1 MKDFLQVNNWFEK
14 KYKRLSDGRYVTFKL
29 ALNLFLQQMGHTI
42 VELGTT
48 KHEDDWGAGMGTLL
62 FAEVVGK
69 YGGKIYTVDNYLPH
83 IEACK
88 KITAEWVDKIKYV
101 YSDSLEF
108 LRNFDE
114 SIGGNIDLLY
124 LDTLDYP
131 LTPVEGPVEH
141 CQEHQLAELKLAY
154 PKLARKAVVLLDDN
168 NLPDGGKTK
177 LAKEFLFERGWKL
190 LYDAQQSLWIRK

>member
-1 MKDFLQVNNWFEK
+1 MKDFLQVKSWFEN
-14 KYKRLSDGRYVTFKL
+14 KYKEKSASRYVTFKL
-29 ALNLFLQQMGHTI
+29 ALNLFLQRHGHTI

-62 FAEVVGK
+62 FAEAIGK

-88 KITAEWVDKIKYV
+88 RVTSEWADKIKYV

-108 LRNFDE
+108 LRGFKEKYD
-114 SIGGNIDLLY
+114 SKVDLLY

-131 LTPVEGPVEH
+131 LTPQEGAVEP
-141 CQEHQLAELKLAY
+141 CQEHQLEELKLAY
-154 PKLARKAVVLLDDN
+154 PNLSSNAVVLLDDN
-168 NLPDGGKTK
+168 DLPGGGKTR
-177 LAKEFLFERGWKL
+177 LSKEFLFKKGWHL
-190 LYDAQQSLWIRK
+190 LADEQQSLWVRK